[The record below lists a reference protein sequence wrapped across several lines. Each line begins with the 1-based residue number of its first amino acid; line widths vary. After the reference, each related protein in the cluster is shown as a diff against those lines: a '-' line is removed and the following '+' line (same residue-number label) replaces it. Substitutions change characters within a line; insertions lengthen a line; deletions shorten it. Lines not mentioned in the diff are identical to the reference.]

1 MSTTKE
7 GTVKET
13 GAVVSRRLIGIEE
26 RNKNMIVEIYKTQKA
41 GRGGR
46 ILGEFTIIDAG
57 NGYYS
62 REIKDFLGQRFKN
75 SKDFIE
81 KAKVRNKDITHVLNC
96 NGLCILGEE

>member
-1 MSTTKE
+1 MSKTKE
-7 GTVKET
+7 GTVKER
-13 GAVVSRRLIGIEE
+13 GAIVSRRLIGVEA

-62 REIKDFLGQRFKN
+62 
-75 SKDFIE
+75 
-81 KAKVRNKDITHVLNC
+81 
-96 NGLCILGEE
+96 GEVKIFRS